1 MEEQEIEQLSY
12 EQAYQALEEILQRL
26 DNKTCT
32 LEESISLFL
41 QAQQLLQHCEKL
53 LQEAE
58 LKVKQYVNG
67 KWEDLSL

>member
-1 MEEQEIEQLSY
+1 MDDQELANLSY
-12 EQAYQALEEILQRL
+12 EQAFQALEKILSRIE
-26 DNKTCT
+26 NESCT
-32 LEESISLFL
+32 LEESMELFL
-41 QAQQLLQHCEKL
+41 QAQRLLQHCEKL

>member
-1 MEEQEIEQLSY
+1 VDDQELANLSY
-12 EQAYQALEEILQRL
+12 EQAFQALEKILSRME
-26 DNKTCT
+26 NESCT
-32 LEESISLFL
+32 LEESLDLFL

-67 KWEDLSL
+67 KWEDLPL

>member
-1 MEEQEIEQLSY
+1 VDDQELANLSY
-12 EQAYQALEEILQRL
+12 EQAFQALEKILSRIE
-26 DNKTCT
+26 NESCT
-32 LEESISLFL
+32 LEESMELFL
-41 QAQQLLQHCEKL
+41 QAQRLLQHCEKL